1 MGEMQIIDF
10 IRKGNVVRFL
20 LGDANGDYWGDDW
33 DDAPYDC
40 NAGEVYDR
48 YVKGHRDI
56 IFPFDDLVLEPC
68 DGEYGDTWVTKEDM
82 KARHVPCIIVVPKA
96 LYEDTYKDAFRDWVG
111 ADGIQKFFFGDTM
124 EPEKEEDE
132 MESEKDEVRERKTVR
147 GIPLAEL
154 VKLMANNADSK
165 EEEAILR
172 FLLRNN
178 KDAMRGNVVTL
189 HGVLVLIKCNAISPE
204 KAELILKKF
213 FGCKEGEI

>member
-1 MGEMQIIDF
+1 MEEMQIIDF

-20 LGDANGDYWGDDW
+20 LGNASSDYWGDDW

-68 DGEYGDTWVTKEDM
+68 DGAYGDTWVTKEDM
-82 KARHVPCIIVVPKA
+82 KNRRVPCIIVVPKE

-178 KDAMRGNVVTL
+178 KDAMRGNEITL
-189 HGVLVLIKCNAISPE
+189 HGVLVLIRCNAISPE
-204 KAELILKKF
+204 NAELILKKF
-213 FGCKEGEI
+213 FGI